1 RSRYN
6 ASVNCWFCSGDHSVP
21 YAERNSWT
29 CPRCDQYNGFTKDG
43 DYNRDMTSQRD
54 CSQVSRKSSSQGSST
69 ICANSYYADVLGS
82 SPAMATMSS
91 NGLCDSCNEAQRLK
105 VEKLAQF
112 EPKNEGRFDQE
123 LKVFR
128 EQLEQQYRLCST
140 CERHVNGVLHEK
152 KKMVLGSKFLNF
164 VIKGAALLKQPYIN
178 RLATAQRQQK
188 LQRYRH
194 VLLVL
199 TIVNILCLIC
209 RMPQATSEQF
219 TNILGQTIGS
229 ALFHAYSHVL
239 TLVRVLVSGVIGS
252 LVEKQDV
259 TAKLMLYLSTF
270 GKLLLY
276 SVGLSHQ
283 QAQQATFASCFIS
296 SYPYAM
302 LALSFLHKINDGLK
316 FTRFTVILLLWSAYA
331 RGISMLAPHIDG
343 ISLTLLGSVI
353 TIGLLTTNRSNLL
366 RLSANNDE
374 SADDS
379 FHRLCADECI
389 SDEETLSMLSQQLS
403 DCSNIS
409 QGLRSPTIYQST
421 APSISARSQV
431 VVPPASS
438 VLSLDSLHLSN
449 HHQQQQHSWRGN
461 GAGVANSLSGSSVFQ
476 QKQRQQHQ
484 HQHQQH
490 QQQQMM
496 MRQWN
501 RGAAPLASNGQREY
515 ARSTQ
520 SLLMPSRLPSGIMS
534 ARSTTGLS
542 GDVNA
547 WLAANQSMN
556 QDLRTASVM
565 RQHHDDVFEDKLQQQ
580 TLPQLLSR
588 TSSQSSGFESH
599 PRPES
604 CQGPASPFSMR
615 DYNCSVPVPAA
626 SPYQFPGQQQQQ
638 QHHHHN
644 NNHNHQTIQ
653 PGDLLRKWIDDAAR
667 APHHLH

>member
-1 RSRYN
+1 MHIFARSRYN
-6 ASVNCWFCSGDHSVP
+6 ARVNCWFCSGDSSVP

-29 CPRCDQYNGFTKDG
+29 CPHCDQYNGFTKDG

-54 CSQVSRKSSSQGSST
+54 CSQISKKSSSRGSST
-69 ICANSYYADVLGS
+69 ICANSYYADVLGPTPS
-82 SPAMATMSS
+82 AMGS
-91 NGLCDSCNEAQRLK
+91 NGLCDNCNEAQRLK

-123 LKVFR
+123 LKVFST
-128 EQLEQQYRLCST
+128 QLEQQYRLCSS

-178 RLATAQRQQK
+178 RLATAQRQRK

-194 VLLVL
+194 FMLVL
-199 TIVNILCLIC
+199 TAVNILCLIC
-209 RMPQATSEQF
+209 RMPLATSEQF
-219 TNILGQTIGS
+219 TNILGQPIGS
-229 ALFHAYSHVL
+229 ALFYAYSHIL
-239 TLVRVLVSGVIGS
+239 ALVRVLVSGVMGT
-252 LVEKQDV
+252 VAEQRDV
-259 TAKLMLYLSTF
+259 TAKVMLYLSTF

-276 SVGLSHQ
+276 SMGLSHQ

-296 SYPYAM
+296 MYPYAM

-331 RGISMLAPHIDG
+331 KDISALAPYIDG
-343 ISLTLLGSVI
+343 ITLILLGSVI
-353 TIGLLTTNRSNLL
+353 TIGLLATNNSNLL
-366 RLSANNDE
+366 RLTAAHDE

-403 DCSNIS
+403 DCSNLS
-409 QGLRSPTIYQST
+409 QGLRSSTVYQST
-421 APSISARSQV
+421 APSIAQRRHV

-449 HHQQQQHSWRGN
+449 QHQQHMWRGA
-461 GAGVANSLSGSSVFQ
+461 GAASTVSPSTVFQ
-476 QKQRQQHQ
+476 QKQRQQEQ
-484 HQHQQH
+484 HQHQQQQH
-490 QQQQMM
+490 QQQMM
-496 MRQWN
+496 MQQWN
-501 RGAAPLASNGQREY
+501 RAPLASNGQRDY

-520 SLLMPSRLPSGIMS
+520 SLLMPSRLPSGLMNG
-534 ARSTTGLS
+534 RSTTGLS

-565 RQHHDDVFEDKLQQQ
+565 RQHQDDVYEDKLQK
-580 TLPQLLSR
+580 LPQQLSR

-604 CQGPASPFSMR
+604 YPGPASAFSLR
-615 DYNCSVPVPAA
+615 NYNCTVPVPAA
-626 SPYQFPGQQQQQ
+626 SDCQFLEQQQQQQ
-638 QHHHHN
+638 QHHH
-644 NNHNHQTIQ
+644 NHQNHQQTIQ

-667 APHHLH
+667 APPHLH